1 MTRMIERWFPCQEV
15 SEASHEGWGSGNSE
29 SNLFPWFAKRPLA
42 QARAAV
48 LTSILPWPD
57 EEVEQHRLQDLV
69 KRALQG
75 TNSVQSEVIA
85 EINRCYPNG
94 ASSLDLFSGRA
105 MIPLE
110 AARYEMASYGVDY
123 SPVATLAG
131 RLLADFP
138 FRQWTAEPPLPFGT
152 APTLLGDERLLA
164 DVECLFVEV
173 SDRYNSTMRD
183 FYPEVGGKQPW
194 GYLWAVT
201 LPCQNCGR
209 RFPLTGSLV
218 LRPPD
223 SDRKDPGQ
231 SYSIETDRNDGSWT
245 IRIHEGPPTTQ
256 PTRVL
261 AGKSRYS
268 SGGKVAVCP
277 FCEHVHAKDVHTRL
291 AQEGLGRDA
300 VLLAADLDQQFGK
313 SYRPVTDLEREAIKL
328 AESALPLEPGF
339 PNGCTAVPGECIP
352 DGNTWTVQATVYG
365 ARTYGDMCNAR
376 QTLAFIRLARVISD
390 IGSELRNAG
399 ISVEYAK
406 ALCGYASAALARK
419 LRRSTRGVSLQPS
432 RSGVTDVFATESS
445 LAFSYDY
452 FEAGLKDGPGTWES
466 LSSSTLSS
474 LRRHVLGIR
483 GRAADISRGSALA
496 LPFRDRQFSAV
507 ITDPPYDAMIDY
519 ADASD
524 LFYVWL
530 KRAMSTADPE
540 LSFTADPNG
549 LQEKSDEI
557 IVKKGGSSNH
567 DFRTRQRYDDLIA
580 EALAEACRVVDPD
593 GVVTI
598 VFGHGEPEVWHR
610 LLTAITRGGLVL
622 TGSWPAKTEKGGKV
636 GFSNIVTT
644 LTMSCRPAPTARPQG
659 RASQVEARVRSE
671 VKARI
676 PFWEATGLAPTDQL
690 MASAGPAMEVVGHYE
705 VVLDNLG
712 RPVEPDRYLL
722 VARRA
727 VEEAAAIEIDHLP
740 LETFDPRT
748 RFALSWVRLYGRDIA
763 PKSEARWQALASDL
777 DLERLKGI
785 LIDSGKGVRLCP
797 ARDHAKAIDESSA
810 VVDVALAMAK
820 AWTDG
825 LDAVGEILT
834 ASGRGSDDPY
844 LWAAMKF
851 LSTKLPETDPD
862 AMAWTGLVRSRSGV
876 TSAVRQVATATAR
889 AEAEKRQRSLF
900 DVFELD
906 PEGIAE

>member
-1 MTRMIERWFPCQEV
+1 
-15 SEASHEGWGSGNSE
+15 
-29 SNLFPWFAKRPLA
+29 
-42 QARAAV
+42 
-48 LTSILPWPD
+48 
-57 EEVEQHRLQDLV
+57 
-69 KRALQG
+69 
-75 TNSVQSEVIA
+75 
-85 EINRCYPNG
+85 
-94 ASSLDLFSGRA
+94 
-105 MIPLE
+105 
-110 AARYEMASYGVDY
+110 
-123 SPVATLAG
+123 LAG
-131 RLLADFP
+131 HLLADFP
-138 FRQWTAEPPLPFGT
+138 LREWIAEPPLPFGA
-152 APTLLGDERLLA
+152 APTLLGEERLIA
-164 DVECLFVEV
+164 DVECTFAEV
-173 SDRYNSTMRD
+173 ADRYNSTMKD
-183 FYPEVGGKQPW
+183 FYPEIDGKQPW
-194 GYLWAVT
+194 GYLWSVT

-223 SDRKDPGQ
+223 PGKNDPGQ
-231 SYSIETDRNDGSWT
+231 SYEIETDRNDGSWS
-245 IRIHEGPPTTQ
+245 ILIHEGPPIGQ

-268 SGGKVAVCP
+268 SSGKVAVCP

-291 AQEGLGRDA
+291 AQEGLGHDA
-300 VLLAADLDQQFGK
+300 VLLAADIDEEFGK
-313 SYRPVTDLEREAIKL
+313 SYRSVTDPERHAITL
-328 AESALPLEPGF
+328 AEAALKLEPEF
-339 PNGCTAVPGECIP
+339 PNGCTAVPNEPIP
-352 DGNTWTVQATVYG
+352 DGNTWTIQASVYG

-376 QTLAFIRLARVISD
+376 QTLAFIRLARSISD
-390 IGSELRNAG
+390 IGLELLEAG
-399 ISVEYAK
+399 MSAEYTK
-406 ALCGYASAALARK
+406 TLCGYASAAMARK

-452 FEAGLKDGPGTWES
+452 FEAGLRDGPGTWES

-474 LRRHVLGIR
+474 LRRHVTGTK
-483 GRAADISRGSALA
+483 GRSANIMRGSALA
-496 LPFRDRQFSAV
+496 LPFPDRRFSAV

-530 KRAMSTADPE
+530 KRAMSTADPQM
-540 LSFTADPNG
+540 SFTTDVNG
-549 LQEKSDEI
+549 LQEKTEEI

-580 EALAEACRVVDPD
+580 DALAEACRVVEPD

-644 LTMSCRPAPTARPQG
+644 LTMSCRPAPTARPNG

-690 MASAGPAMEVVGHYE
+690 MASAGPAMEVVGQYE

-712 RPVEPDRYLL
+712 EPVEPDRYLL

-748 RFALSWVRLYGRDIA
+748 RFALSWVRLYGRDTA

-797 ARDHAKAIDESSA
+797 ARDHVKTIDDSTA

-820 AWTDG
+820 AWSEG
-825 LDAVGEILT
+825 LDAVGEILA
-834 ASGRGSDDPY
+834 ASGRGTDDPY

-862 AMAWTGLVRSRSGV
+862 GMAWTGLVRSKSGV
-876 TSAVRQVATATAR
+876 TSAVRQVATAAAHT
-889 AEAEKRQRSLF
+889 EAQNKQRSLF
-900 DVFELD
+900 DVAEMD
-906 PEGIAE
+906 EQGIENESDR